1 MLPTGK
7 KDRKTAFQITF
18 YTLWMILISLIPYT
32 HYSGSLRLTQNSAL
46 VILILGILMLFFT
59 VTLFGQRRI
68 EVKIN
73 KNSVFEDIFGSNKV
87 MVNSLHGQGIK
98 EPGVRVI
105 IDGYANDGTPEAL
118 SIKDSI
124 GFCLAV
130 QWHPEWNASCDNVSK
145 PLFQNFGKNLR
156 LPSN

>member
-1 MLPTGK
+1 MNHRMPPEG
-7 KDRKTAFQITF
+7 
-18 YTLWMILISLIPYT
+18 TLEEQFA
-32 HYSGSLRLTQNSAL
+32 LRHE
-46 VILILGILMLFFT
+46 VI
-59 VTLFGQRRI
+59 
-68 EVKIN
+68 IN
-73 KNSVFEDIFGSNKV
+73 KNSIFEQIFGTNKV

-98 EPGVRVI
+98 KPGKRVI

>member
-1 MLPTGK
+1 MKSVSQLNNLHSEFKHIGPVSKDNQNDIWERLKAASDLIYERK
-7 KDRKTAFQITF
+7 KEFI
-18 YTLWMILISLIPYT
+18 
-32 HYSGSLRLTQNSAL
+32 
-46 VILILGILMLFFT
+46 
-59 VTLFGQRRI
+59 
-68 EVKIN
+68 
-73 KNSVFEDIFGSNKV
+73 
-87 MVNSLHGQGIK
+87 
-98 EPGVRVI
+98 
-105 IDGYANDGTPEAL
+105 L

>member
-1 MLPTGK
+1 M
-7 KDRKTAFQITF
+7 
-18 YTLWMILISLIPYT
+18 SLVNLAIENSDKSYYHPGQ
-32 HYSGSLRLTQNSAL
+32 SGDVFLGNKRGPKIASFGT
-46 VILILGILMLFFT
+46 IHPLILKKMDI
-59 VTLFGQRRI
+59 Q
-68 EVKIN
+68 KSN
-73 KNSVFEDIFGSNKV
+73 IFGSNKV

>member
-1 MLPTGK
+1 MSK
-7 KDRKTAFQITF
+7 SVF
-18 YTLWMILISLIPYT
+18 ISANN
-32 HYSGSLRLTQNSAL
+32 GE
-46 VILILGILMLFFT
+46 
-59 VTLFGQRRI
+59 I
-68 EVKIN
+68 EVAIGPGN
-73 KNSVFEDIFGSNKV
+73 TVGS
-87 MVNSLHGQGIK
+87 
-98 EPGVRVI
+98 
-105 IDGYANDGTPEAL
+105 AGTPEAL